1 MKHKTIIDNEKE
13 EVLIYTPKVTN
24 KITMLERYIE
34 DLDSE
39 IIAFRNKTSIC
50 LSYNDV
56 ICFTIEN
63 GRSFAIT
70 EKEKLLI
77 KRRLFQIEEMVSEN
91 FVKINQSSI
100 ANITKIERFDASIG
114 GNLMVIFKNGYKDY
128 VSRRQTKLVKERIG
142 FKK

>member
-50 LSYNDV
+50 LSYNEV

-77 KRRLFQIEEMVSEN
+77 KQRLFQIEEMVSEN

>member
-1 MKHKTIIDNEKE
+1 MKHRTIIDNEKE

-50 LSYNDV
+50 LSYNEV

-77 KRRLFQIEEMVSEN
+77 KQRLFQIEEMVSEN

>member
-77 KRRLFQIEEMVSEN
+77 KQRLFQIEEMVSEN